1 VFLSSINGMP
11 GALLPPLLDLFG
23 EPLRLP
29 TRRERQRV
37 ALQARRPAAPA
48 PSAAPTSPRVEPAP
62 AAVATPAPPDAVH
75 NAALPHPR
83 LWRASELGQGA
94 TPVQP
99 SGYRLLDAEL
109 PGGGWPLQGLIELL
123 LPFPGSVEWRLL
135 APALRPLLTPPPA
148 SGLPER
154 QLLLIGPPQAPHPR
168 GLLPWGIG
176 ARHCLWVAP
185 GNGPGHG
192 RERLWTL
199 EQALRADPPELAAV
213 LAWLPQP
220 VRPEQLRRLQSL
232 AAHCHCLVFV
242 MRPSLDAQ
250 ASTPAP
256 LRLRVA
262 PGAHWAQLELQL
274 LKRRGPPREAPLWL
288 HAPPPALQAVLPLA
302 ETAGATAPPRTRRR
316 RTPSP

>member
-1 VFLSSINGMP
+1 MRAWTDSRILPSPDYPIDAARASPYTVFLSSINGMP

-62 AAVATPAPPDAVH
+62 AAVATPAPPDAAN

-199 EQALRADPPELAAV
+199 EQALRADPPRAGRRAGLAAATGAPRAAAPPAEPGRALPLPGV
-213 LAWLPQP
+213 RDAPQP
-220 VRPEQLRRLQSL
+220 GRAGQHAG
-232 AAHCHCLVFV
+232 AAAPARGAGRALGAAGAAT
-242 MRPSLDAQ
+242 AQ
-250 ASTPAP
+250 ASRPA
-256 LRLRVA
+256 A
-262 PGAHWAQLELQL
+262 
-274 LKRRGPPREAPLWL
+274 
-288 HAPPPALQAVLPLA
+288 
-302 ETAGATAPPRTRRR
+302 
-316 RTPSP
+316 